1 MRHVRNVFPHANT
14 MYNTERRSALWQKAV
29 DSFLALPV
37 AVGDKTMLGWS
48 SVETINSAF
57 KSADEQ

>member
-1 MRHVRNVFPHANT
+1 MRNVFPHANM
-14 MYNTERRSALWQKAV
+14 MYDIERRSAVWQKAV

-37 AVGDKTMLGWS
+37 AVGDKTMPGWS
-48 SVETINSAF
+48 SVEMTNSAF